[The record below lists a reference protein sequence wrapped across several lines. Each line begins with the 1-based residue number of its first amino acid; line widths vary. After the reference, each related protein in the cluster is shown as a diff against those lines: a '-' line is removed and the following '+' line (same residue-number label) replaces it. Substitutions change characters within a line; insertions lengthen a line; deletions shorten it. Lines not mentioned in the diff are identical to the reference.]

1 MLGPNGEEYN
11 ISDANVEAAGGS
23 RGGDNSSL
31 LQGKQHDLTQKHC
44 FVLFYY
50 YLLLPLF
57 SLNSFQEHVWFLW
70 TTEQEGQILLFVQA
84 RFDQTGF
91 HKRNWDQNSY
101 WKGMKECVDS
111 ESFVI
116 ILIGVW
122 LIIRD
127 GDPLIDL

>member
-31 LQGKQHDLTQKHC
+31 LQGKQQDLTQKHC
-44 FVLFYY
+44 FVLFYC

-91 HKRNWDQNSY
+91 HKRNWDQNFY
-101 WKGMKECVDS
+101 WKGMKECVDT

-116 ILIGVW
+116 ILIRAW